1 LPPLTA
7 KAWFKGRDQALTNVS
22 CPTVGSEVAAARAR
36 AVRILRSGATLT
48 HMSTLTWLDF
58 SDAERKRAL
67 QVVELLGRPETR
79 DELGLGA
86 IRDAFANTLFPGMST
101 VQRRAR
107 YFLFVPWTFREAEQR
122 WAGRTDALERTRRT
136 ELQLIEPLLQAGE
149 TDGVIGSSARANLK
163 QVPSMIYWQGL
174 ARWGIRRVEGTRE
187 QWGRAVMRSHG
198 TAIDDDG
205 QTVNATASW
214 WHTSLPDAPPDWPDN
229 ASLTLRAEEAE
240 YLRERIR
247 ESCTGTMLAALV
259 ERRAAW
265 TPVPFAWQL
274 DAPELAETQRTLLA
288 HAQRFSERMH
298 GAALLYNHELA
309 RRRGDAE
316 AEAEFRGELGEWATS
331 ESRVDPLLVPLD
343 ELWPLLG
350 DLGSRHSPQTRRFV
364 TDWGTLTT
372 EPHRVLTDD
381 ALVVRIQEREFEVKK
396 RQARLSFAAAEETW
410 RGAAGAGQLEY
421 RWNSTQR
428 QLLDIVTPGET

>member
-1 LPPLTA
+1 
-7 KAWFKGRDQALTNVS
+7 
-22 CPTVGSEVAAARAR
+22 
-36 AVRILRSGATLT
+36 
-48 HMSTLTWLDF
+48 MSTLTWLDF

-86 IRDAFANTLFPGMST
+86 IRDAFANALFPGMST

-107 YFLFVPWTFREAEQR
+107 YFLFVPWTFREVERR
-122 WAGRTDALERTRRT
+122 WAGRADALERTRRK
-136 ELQLIEPLLQAGE
+136 ELQLIEPLLDAGDQ
-149 TDGVIGSSARANLK
+149 DGVIGSLARANLR

-187 QWGRAVMRSHG
+187 QWGRAVARSLG

-214 WHTSLPDAPPDWPDN
+214 WHASLPDPPPDWPESV
-229 ASLTLRAEEAE
+229 SLTLRAEEAD

-247 ESCTGTMLAALV
+247 ESCAGTILAALV
-259 ERRAAW
+259 ERRHPW
-265 TPVPFAWQL
+265 TPVALPWQL
-274 DAPELAETQRTLLA
+274 DAPELSETQRTLLA

-309 RRRGDAE
+309 KRRGDDAAE
-316 AEAEFRGELGEWATS
+316 ADYRGELEAWATG
-331 ESRVDPLLVPLD
+331 EAAANPQLAPLD

-364 TDWGTLTT
+364 TDWATLTT
-372 EPHRVLTDD
+372 DPTRVTSDSR
-381 ALVVRIQEREFEVKK
+381 LVARIQEREFEVKK
-396 RQARLSFAAAEETW
+396 RQARLRFAAAEETW

-428 QLLDIVTPGET
+428 QVLDIVTPTDA

>member
-1 LPPLTA
+1 
-7 KAWFKGRDQALTNVS
+7 
-22 CPTVGSEVAAARAR
+22 
-36 AVRILRSGATLT
+36 
-48 HMSTLTWLDF
+48 MSTLTWLDF

-86 IRDAFANTLFPGMST
+86 IRDAFANALFPGMST

-107 YFLFVPWTFREAEQR
+107 YFLFVPWIFRDAEQR
-122 WAGRTDALERTRRT
+122 WAGHSDALERTRRR
-136 ELQLIEPLLQAGE
+136 ELQLIDPLLQAGE
-149 TDGVIGSSARANLK
+149 SDGVIGSSARATLK

-174 ARWGIRRVEGTRE
+174 KRWGIRRVEGTRE

-198 TAIDDDG
+198 TALDDDG
-205 QTVNATASW
+205 QTVSATASW
-214 WHTSLPDAPPDWPDN
+214 WHANLPDPPSDWPDN
-229 ASLTLRAEEAE
+229 ASLKLRTEEAD

-247 ESCTGTMLAALV
+247 ETCAGTMLAALV

-265 TPVPFAWQL
+265 TPVEFPWQL
-274 DAPELAETQRTLLA
+274 DAPELTETQRMLLA

-309 RRRGDAE
+309 KRRGD
-316 AEAEFRGELGEWATS
+316 GETEDDYRKALDDWATS
-331 ESRVDPLLVPLD
+331 ESRVDPTMAPLD

-364 TDWGTLTT
+364 TDWATLTN
-372 EPHRVLTDD
+372 EPHRVLSDA
-381 ALVVRIQEREFEVKK
+381 ALVGRIQERESEVKK
-396 RQARLSFAAAEETW
+396 RQARLSHAAAEETW

-428 QLLDIVTPGET
+428 QLLDIVAPAEI

>member
-1 LPPLTA
+1 
-7 KAWFKGRDQALTNVS
+7 
-22 CPTVGSEVAAARAR
+22 
-36 AVRILRSGATLT
+36 
-48 HMSTLTWLDF
+48 MSTLTWLDF

-86 IRDAFANTLFPGMST
+86 IRDAFANALFPGMST

-122 WAGRTDALERTRRT
+122 WAGRTDALERTRRR

-214 WHTSLPDAPPDWPDN
+214 WHASLPDPPPDWPDD
-229 ASLTLRAEEAE
+229 ASLTLRAEEAD

-247 ESCTGTMLAALV
+247 ENCAGTMLAALV
-259 ERRAAW
+259 ERRAPW
-265 TPVPFAWQL
+265 TPVAFPWQL
-274 DAPELAETQRTLLA
+274 DAPELTETQRTLLA

-309 RRRGDAE
+309 KRRGDEE
-316 AEAEFRGELGEWATS
+316 AEVDYRGELDGLGDRGGARRPAA
-331 ESRVDPLLVPLD
+331 SRRSI

-364 TDWGTLTT
+364 ADWATLTT
-372 EPHRVLTDD
+372 EPHRVITD
-381 ALVVRIQEREFEVKK
+381 AGLVARIQEREFEVKK

-428 QLLDIVTPGET
+428 QLLDIVTPAEA

>member
-1 LPPLTA
+1 
-7 KAWFKGRDQALTNVS
+7 
-22 CPTVGSEVAAARAR
+22 
-36 AVRILRSGATLT
+36 
-48 HMSTLTWLDF
+48 MSTLTWLDF

-86 IRDAFANTLFPGMST
+86 IRDTFANALFPGMST

-122 WAGRTDALERTRRT
+122 WPGRADALERTRRN

-149 TDGVIGSSARANLK
+149 RDGVIGSSARGSLR

-187 QWGRAVMRSHG
+187 QWGRAVTRSRG

-214 WHTSLPDAPPDWPDN
+214 WHASLPAAPPDWPGS
-229 ASLTLRAEEAE
+229 ASLTLRPEEAD

-247 ESCTGTMLAALV
+247 ENCAGTMLAALV
-259 ERRAAW
+259 ERRTPW
-265 TPVPFAWQL
+265 TSVAFPWQL
-274 DAPELAETQRTLLA
+274 HAPELTNRQQTLLA

-309 RRRGDAE
+309 KRRDDEEAEVDYRSALEAWTVAE
-316 AEAEFRGELGEWATS
+316 AAADQSTA
-331 ESRVDPLLVPLD
+331 PLD

-364 TDWGTLTT
+364 VDWFAMTTDF
-372 EPHRVLTDD
+372 HRVITDGR
-381 ALVVRIQEREFEVKK
+381 LVARIQEREFEVKN
-396 RQARLSFAAAEETW
+396 RQARLSFVAAEETW

-428 QLLDIVTPGET
+428 QLLDIVTPAAT

>member
-1 LPPLTA
+1 
-7 KAWFKGRDQALTNVS
+7 
-22 CPTVGSEVAAARAR
+22 
-36 AVRILRSGATLT
+36 
-48 HMSTLTWLDF
+48 MSTLTWLDF

-86 IRDAFANTLFPGMST
+86 IRDAFANALFPGMST

-107 YFLFVPWTFREAEQR
+107 YFLFVPWTFREAERR
-122 WAGRTDALERTRRT
+122 WAGRGDALERARRK
-136 ELQLIEPLLQAGE
+136 ELQLIEPLLQAGDA
-149 TDGVIGSSARANLK
+149 DGVIGSSARANLK

-187 QWGRAVMRSHG
+187 QWGRAVMRSQG

-214 WHTSLPDAPPDWPDN
+214 WHASLPDPPPGWPETV
-229 ASLTLRAEEAE
+229 SLTLRAEEAD

-247 ESCTGTMLAALV
+247 ENCPGTMLAALAD
-259 ERRAAW
+259 RRAPW
-265 TPVPFAWQL
+265 TEVDFPWQL
-274 DAPELAETQRTLLA
+274 DAPELTVTQRMVLA

-298 GAALLYNHELA
+298 GAALRYNHELA
-309 RRRGDAE
+309 KRRGDEDAE
-316 AEAEFRGELGEWATS
+316 IAYRGELEDWAAAEAATD
-331 ESRVDPLLVPLD
+331 RDIAPLD

-364 TDWGTLTT
+364 VDWAALTV
-372 EPHRVLTDD
+372 EPLRAVAD
-381 ALVVRIQEREFEVKK
+381 ADLVARIQAREFEVKK
-396 RQARLSFAAAEETW
+396 RQARLSFTAAEETW

-421 RWNSTQR
+421 RWSSTQR
-428 QLLDIVTPGET
+428 QLLDIVAPAEA

>member
-1 LPPLTA
+1 
-7 KAWFKGRDQALTNVS
+7 
-22 CPTVGSEVAAARAR
+22 
-36 AVRILRSGATLT
+36 
-48 HMSTLTWLDF
+48 MSTLTWLDF

-86 IRDAFANTLFPGMST
+86 IRDAFANALFPGMST

-107 YFLFVPWTFREAEQR
+107 YFLFVPWTFRDAEQR
-122 WAGRTDALERTRRT
+122 WAGRMDALERTRRK
-136 ELQLIEPLLQAGE
+136 ELQLIDKLLQAGDK
-149 TDGVIGSSARANLK
+149 DGVIGSAAKANLR

-187 QWGRAVMRSHG
+187 QWGRAVARSSG

-214 WHTSLPDAPPDWPDN
+214 WHASLPDPPPGWPDT
-229 ASLTLRAEEAE
+229 ATLTLRADEAD

-247 ESCTGTMLAALV
+247 ENCAGTMLAALV
-259 ERRAAW
+259 ERRTAW
-265 TPVPFAWQL
+265 TEVRFPWDL
-274 DAPELAETQRTLLA
+274 DVPELTETQRTLLE

-309 RRRGDAE
+309 KRRDDEE
-316 AEAEFRGELGEWATS
+316 AEAGYGEELEDWAAAETAA
-331 ESRVDPLLVPLD
+331 DPGLAPLD
-343 ELWPLLG
+343 ALWPLLG
-350 DLGSRHSPQTRRFV
+350 DLGSRHSPQTRHFV
-364 TDWGTLTT
+364 TDWVKLTSD
-372 EPHRVLTDD
+372 PGRVVSD
-381 ALVVRIQEREFEVKK
+381 ASLVDRIQQREFEVKK
-396 RQARLSFAAAEETW
+396 RQARLSFIAAEETW

-428 QLLDIVTPGET
+428 QLLDIVTPAEA